1 MNNSLEK
8 KPRPGSH
15 TAEVSLSKID
25 DLAVKL
31 TSLVIVGS
39 IVWVPSL
46 FLYLYKKWKNTPKEE
61 VQKRAMYRRIFLT
74 LALCAIFGPHRHPKV
89 GKLLKFKK
97 WNLWNGAW
105 LRYISFEVITDEMQ
119 GVKGF
124 NLREDPAI
132 LAFSPHGIFP
142 FSLGFATVAERA
154 KEYFGEFRP
163 VVATATRFV
172 PILRTVLQWIGQV

>member
-105 LRYISFEVITDEMQ
+105 LRYVSFEVITDELQ

-142 FSLGFATVAERA
+142 FSLGFAIVAEQA
-154 KEYFGEFRP
+154 KEYVGEFRP
-163 VVATATRFV
+163 VVATATKFYPV
-172 PILRTVLQWIGQV
+172 LRTVLQ